1 MSQYIASDPANKICV
16 VMVGLPGRGKSFMTQ
31 KLVRYMSWQSIKAKS
46 FNVGTYRRMVTL
58 QPNADFF
65 SNDNILGKKM
75 RKEAAHAAMVD
86 LLNWLFEEDGRVAVF
101 DATNSTKERRL
112 WIKETL
118 MECHVH
124 PLFVETICDDKDVI
138 LHTVADVKTSSP
150 DYAGMDPHKAIADF
164 MKRIDQYKSV
174 YETVSSSEGVS
185 YVKIKNIGTQVVV
198 HHIQSYLES
207 HIVYYFM
214 NLHIK
219 PRRLWLSRHGESQF
233 NLTGKLGGDASLTD
247 RGMSYAKKLP
257 SLLKKALGDE
267 DIPLTVWTSTLRR
280 TQQTAQYLPYPKM
293 QWKALDELDAGVCD
307 GLTYEEIEK
316 KYPEDFRNRDENKF
330 EYRYRGGESY
340 RDVTTRLDPV
350 IMELERQENIIIVTH
365 QAVLRCIYAYFMN
378 VPPESSPW
386 LDVPLHTL
394 ICLQPGSRGTV
405 ETRISADIPAVST
418 FRHKGEI
425 PKVQA

>member
-1 MSQYIASDPANKICV
+1 MSWYIASDPANKICV

-46 FNVGTYRRMVTL
+46 FNVGSYRRMVTL
-58 QPNADFF
+58 QPNAEFF
-65 SNDNILGKKM
+65 SNDNVLGKKL

-86 LLNWLFEEDGRVAVF
+86 LLNWLFEEDGRVAVY
-101 DATNSTKERRL
+101 DATNSTRERRQ

-118 MECHVH
+118 EEFHVH

-138 LHTVADVKTSSP
+138 LHTVADVKTDSP
-150 DYAGMDPHKAIADF
+150 DYAGMDPQKAIDDF
-164 MKRIDQYKSV
+164 MKRIDAYKSI
-174 YETVSSSEGVS
+174 YETISSSERVS

-198 HHIQSYLES
+198 HHIKSYLES
-207 HIVYYFM
+207 HIVYYLM

-233 NLTGKLGGDASLTD
+233 NLTGQLGGDADLTD
-247 RGMSYAKKLP
+247 RGMLYAQKLP
-257 SLLKKALGDE
+257 SLLKAALNGE
-267 DIPLTVWTSTLRR
+267 DAPLTVWTSTLQR
-280 TQQTAQYLPYPKM
+280 TQQTAQYLPYPKI

-307 GLTYEEIEK
+307 GLTYEEIK
-316 KYPEDFRNRDENKF
+316 NKYPEDFYNRDENKF

-340 RDVTTRLDPV
+340 YDVTTRLDPI
-350 IMELERQENIIIVTH
+350 IMELERQENIMIVTH

-394 ICLQPGSRGTV
+394 ICLQPGARGTV
-405 ETRISADIPAVST
+405 ETRISANIPAVST
-418 FRHKGEI
+418 FRSKGEI
-425 PKVQA
+425 PKANV